1 MPVRPLCQKFF
12 SEILSPLHLYRRR
25 ALLDATSA
33 VISGASLSLT
43 SIGRYLP
50 GTACVKHKIKRM
62 DRLLGNT
69 RLHGECSAVFQ
80 RLTRRLTQHMPQ
92 VFILVDWSGYHS
104 ASFQLLRASLVC
116 DGRSL
121 PLMSRVV
128 PVSLL
133 SNTQIHEQFLSA
145 LAACFPED
153 TRVTIIT
160 DAGFRGRWYR
170 QISER
175 GWTYISRVLGRQYYK
190 TGNEWEPIADVV
202 KKASCTPVYMG
213 KGLLGGDKKA
223 RHEGHFYLYKSKE
236 KGRKSAHPKARACR
250 ANLEH
255 KARLTGRFP
264 WLIFTNTAD
273 LTLRQVMKLYGRRMQ
288 IEQNF
293 RDEKSGRFGFGLREG
308 RNYSAGR
315 LEVLALIATMVSV
328 VMWLSGYSLENRC
341 IHMK

>member
-12 SEILSPLHLYRRR
+12 SEILSPLHLYRHR

-33 VISGASLSLT
+33 VISGASLSPT

-62 DRLLGNT
+62 GRLLGNT

-80 RLTRRLTQHMPQ
+80 RLTRRLTKHMPQ

-133 SNTQIHEQFLSA
+133 SNTQIHEQFISA

-153 TRVTIIT
+153 NGETRIPQTATSGERFRHVT
-160 DAGFRGRWYR
+160 D
-170 QISER
+170 
-175 GWTYISRVLGRQYYK
+175 SR
-190 TGNEWEPIADVV
+190 
-202 KKASCTPVYMG
+202 
-213 KGLLGGDKKA
+213 
-223 RHEGHFYLYKSKE
+223 
-236 KGRKSAHPKARACR
+236 
-250 ANLEH
+250 
-255 KARLTGRFP
+255 
-264 WLIFTNTAD
+264 
-273 LTLRQVMKLYGRRMQ
+273 
-288 IEQNF
+288 
-293 RDEKSGRFGFGLREG
+293 
-308 RNYSAGR
+308 
-315 LEVLALIATMVSV
+315 
-328 VMWLSGYSLENRC
+328 LS
-341 IHMK
+341 H